1 MYVEH
6 AKNFLDCIKSRK
18 TPNSDLAS
26 SHWVSTTCHLANIS
40 ARTGRKVFWDT
51 AANEIASDK
60 DASAMLQRPYRA
72 PWDAELKAVLA

>member
-6 AKNFLDCIKSRK
+6 AKNFLDCVKSRK

-40 ARTGRKVFWDT
+40 ARTGRKVVWDA
-51 AANEIASDK
+51 AANDIASDK
-60 DASAMLQRPYRA
+60 DARAMLQRPYRA
-72 PWDAELKAVLA
+72 PWDTELKAVLA